1 MAEDTPL
8 VGIVMG
14 SQSDWETMRHAAETL
29 ESLDVPHEVR
39 IVSAHRTPERMWQFA
54 SGARERGLKVI
65 VAAAG
70 GAAALPGAIAALTPL
85 PVLGVPMHGWAV
97 QGMDALL
104 SMVQM
109 PSGYPVGTLAIG
121 KHGAI
126 NAALLAAAIVALSD
140 PELAQRLD
148 DRRSRQTEAVP
159 EVPKDED

>member
-1 MAEDTPL
+1 MAEQSPL

-14 SQSDWETMRHAAETL
+14 SQSDWPTMRHAAETL
-29 ESLDVPHEVR
+29 EALGIAHEAR
-39 IVSAHRTPERMWQFA
+39 IISAHRTPERA
-54 SGARERGLKVI
+54 EAYAGGARGRGLKVI
-65 VAAAG
+65 IAGAG

-126 NAALLAAAIVALSD
+126 NAALLAAAILALSD
-140 PELAQRLD
+140 PGLAQRLD
-148 DRRSRQTEAVP
+148 DRRARQTERVP
-159 EVPKDED
+159 EVPKNED